1 MLFVE
6 DFQIRIDCYTH
17 FIQMWNANANKREEK
32 REEMREEM
40 REEKI
45 NTINL
50 EDNKI
55 ITSIKPIKVTENV
68 YYFNK

>member
-1 MLFVE
+1 MKQAIFK
-6 DFQIRIDCYTH
+6 IDK
-17 FIQMWNANANKREEK
+17 NANTNKKEENKEEK
-32 REEMREEM
+32 IHT
-40 REEKI
+40 I

-55 ITSIKPIKVTENV
+55 ITSIRPIKVTENL

>member
-1 MLFVE
+1 MKQATFN
-6 DFQIRIDCYTH
+6 IDK
-17 FIQMWNANANKREEK
+17 NVNANKREEK
-32 REEMREEM
+32 